1 MSIPLSQENI
11 WFNKAQCD
19 DAERMY
25 YEKLAGAK
33 TQEAEDED
41 DVDLFASD
49 DEEEPKAAPVKLAP
63 KPAAKAAPAK
73 KEAAPEKIWANKAE
87 CDDAEKSF
95 QESLAQPGSY
105 RNPVNAERTF
115 IMLKPDA
122 VHRGLV
128 GVIMKRFEARGFKL
142 LACKFMQA
150 GQELL
155 KEHYIDLSKKG
166 FFAEL
171 IRYMSSGP
179 VVPMVWEGLNA
190 VKQGRV
196 MLGATN
202 PKDSAPGTIRG
213 DFCIDVGRNIIH
225 GSDSVESANK
235 EISLWFTKE
244 EIASWRSATVEWVYE
259 DEELEEVSPVPVK
272 VDGLVALAGGDDM
285 SLTNKLT
292 ALEVENKQL
301 KKVTEDLKSLVSRLE
316 ARVAKLE
323 IGGGSPAKPA
333 AAPAPAPAPAEEED
347 DDDCDL
353 FGSDEDEEDSEEK
366 QKIVAERLKAYAE
379 RKAKKPGPIAKTN
392 VLLDVKP
399 WDDETDMDAMLK
411 EIKTIAKD
419 GLVWGANKLVPVG
432 YGINKLQVMCVVE
445 DEKVSIDELCEQICE
460 FEDFVQSCDV
470 NAMSKI

>member
-1 MSIPLSQENI
+1 MKMSIPLSQENI

-33 TQEAEDED
+33 GG
-41 DVDLFASD
+41 S
-49 DEEEPKAAPVKLAP
+49 APEGLSAQI
-63 KPAAKAAPAK
+63 AKARQHIK
-73 KEAAPEKIWANKAE
+73 NSLE
-87 CDDAEKSF
+87 C
-95 QESLAQPGSY
+95 
-105 RNPVNAERTF
+105 
-115 IMLKPDA
+115 
-122 VHRGLV
+122 
-128 GVIMKRFEARGFKL
+128 
-142 LACKFMQA
+142 
-150 GQELL
+150 
-155 KEHYIDLSKKG
+155 
-166 FFAEL
+166 
-171 IRYMSSGP
+171 
-179 VVPMVWEGLNA
+179 
-190 VKQGRV
+190 
-196 MLGATN
+196 
-202 PKDSAPGTIRG
+202 
-213 DFCIDVGRNIIH
+213 
-225 GSDSVESANK
+225 
-235 EISLWFTKE
+235 
-244 EIASWRSATVEWVYE
+244 
-259 DEELEEVSPVPVK
+259 

-333 AAPAPAPAPAEEED
+333 AAPAPAPAPA
-347 DDDCDL
+347 
-353 FGSDEDEEDSEEK
+353 EDEEDSEEK

>member
-1 MSIPLSQENI
+1 MGPFLKVSGLAPTTPYSDKICVGKIFKRATKMSIPLSQENI

-25 YEKLAGAK
+25 YEKLAGA
-33 TQEAEDED
+33 
-41 DVDLFASD
+41 
-49 DEEEPKAAPVKLAP
+49 
-63 KPAAKAAPAK
+63 
-73 KEAAPEKIWANKAE
+73 
-87 CDDAEKSF
+87 
-95 QESLAQPGSY
+95 
-105 RNPVNAERTF
+105 
-115 IMLKPDA
+115 
-122 VHRGLV
+122 
-128 GVIMKRFEARGFKL
+128 
-142 LACKFMQA
+142 
-150 GQELL
+150 
-155 KEHYIDLSKKG
+155 
-166 FFAEL
+166 
-171 IRYMSSGP
+171 
-179 VVPMVWEGLNA
+179 
-190 VKQGRV
+190 
-196 MLGATN
+196 
-202 PKDSAPGTIRG
+202 
-213 DFCIDVGRNIIH
+213 
-225 GSDSVESANK
+225 
-235 EISLWFTKE
+235 
-244 EIASWRSATVEWVYE
+244 
-259 DEELEEVSPVPVK
+259 K